1 MITKKQSLNIEP
13 IKSSI
18 MDSICH
24 ELCYMGQSFY
34 GMLRHM
40 DWEDN
45 TLYISGGHSGYRCC
59 IRETLL
65 DLLSKYQIDTIKFE
79 YTIQDFKNELVI
91 ETKLIPDEIIGDL
104 GVTLGNGF
112 TIQSDK
118 KILINTF

>member
-18 MDSICH
+18 LDSICH

-34 GMLRHM
+34 GLLRHM

-45 TLYISGGHSGYRCC
+45 TLYISGDCSGYRCC

-65 DLLSKYQIDTIKFE
+65 DLLSKYQIDTIKFIH
-79 YTIQDFKNELVI
+79 TLQDFKNELVI
-91 ETKLIPDEIIGDL
+91 ETELIPDEIIGDF
-104 GVTLGNGF
+104 GVTLNNGLN
-112 TIQSDK
+112 IQSDK